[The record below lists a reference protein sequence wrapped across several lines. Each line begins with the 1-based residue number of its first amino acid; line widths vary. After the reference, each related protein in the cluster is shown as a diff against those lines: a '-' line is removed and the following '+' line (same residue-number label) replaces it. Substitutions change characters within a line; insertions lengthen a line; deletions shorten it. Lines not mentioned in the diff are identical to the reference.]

1 MLSLLPLTRGGRQR
15 VRSNGK
21 TRMGETNSMES
32 IVHATIEQGYSIC
45 GIHPALREEDHK
57 FVSVNEIKK
66 VTCPHCLKRYY
77 KEG

>member
-1 MLSLLPLTRGGRQR
+1 MS
-15 VRSNGK
+15 
-21 TRMGETNSMES
+21 ES
-32 IVHATIEQGYSIC
+32 IVHTTIEQGYSIC

-57 FVSVNEIKK
+57 FVSVNEIKR